1 MKARWTSNDLNV
13 LAGNEMYFTVEQARQ
28 MDTRLVQE
36 ARARQAETQTK
47 VATNDR

>member
-1 MKARWTSNDLNV
+1 LSV
-13 LAGNEMYFTVEQARQ
+13 LAGNEMYFTAEQARQ

-36 ARARQAETQTK
+36 ARTRQAQTQTQTQ